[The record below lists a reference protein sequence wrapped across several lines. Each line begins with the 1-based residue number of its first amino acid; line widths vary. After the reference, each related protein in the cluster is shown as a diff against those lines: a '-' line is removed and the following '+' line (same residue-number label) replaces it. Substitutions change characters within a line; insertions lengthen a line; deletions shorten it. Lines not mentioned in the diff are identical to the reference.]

1 MSGRLTRQVGG
12 NMADVKDAED
22 GEGRGAV
29 GGGSSPCT
37 QPSAATLGAR
47 VVVAEVDESH

>member
-1 MSGRLTRQVGG
+1 MRRTAR
-12 NMADVKDAED
+12 D
-22 GEGRGAV
+22 EGQW